1 MLALESVTEELKSL
15 PAAEFEE
22 AAKFI
27 HSLKESAKIRK
38 KAILEKTF
46 GCLNEAEADEWEAA
60 VKECRRIDN
69 EGW

>member
-1 MLALESVTEELKSL
+1 MSALESVTEELKSL

-38 KAILEKTF
+38 KAILERTF
-46 GCLNEAEADEWEAA
+46 GSTRTEDAERLAKDIEEGCEQIDLND
-60 VKECRRIDN
+60 
-69 EGW
+69 

>member
-1 MLALESVTEELKSL
+1 MLALESVTKELKSL

-27 HSLKESAKIRK
+27 HSLKESAKTRK

-46 GCLNEAEADEWEAA
+46 GSTRAEDAERFAKDIEEGCEQIDLND
-60 VKECRRIDN
+60 
-69 EGW
+69 